1 MEKALHTEKYLPKQK
16 NKKLN
21 IIKADLKRNWSLYF
35 MVLPGLIFYLVFMY
49 GPMYGALIAFK
60 DYSPGLGFVESPW
73 VGLKHFK
80 DFFQSSACLQLI
92 FNTLKLNLAALCF
105 GFPAPIVFAILLN
118 EMNGGK
124 FKKFTQTVSYMPHFI
139 SLVVICGL
147 VKNFVATDGII
158 SGIVAAFTGEHV
170 NLLTKK
176 EWFVPIYVGS
186 NIWQDVGWGS
196 IIYLAALAGIDT
208 SLYESAQLDGA
219 GRIKQI
225 IHITLPGIAPTI
237 ITLLIIRV
245 GSLLTVG
252 FEKIILLYNPL
263 IYETSDVI
271 STYVY
276 RIGFQ
281 GQQWSY
287 TTAIGL
293 FNSLINLI
301 LLTVANTISKKTTES
316 SLW

>member
-1 MEKALHTEKYLPKQK
+1 MYGKEPCVNGRTQRKSD
-16 NKKLN
+16 
-21 IIKADLKRNWSLYF
+21 IIKSDIRRNWSLYL
-35 MVLPGLIFYLVFMY
+35 MIVPGILFYLIFMY
-49 GPMYGALIAFK
+49 GPLYGALIAFK
-60 DYSPGLGFVESPW
+60 DYSPGLGFLESPW

-80 DFFQSSACLQLI
+80 DFFASSECFRLI
-92 FNTLKLNLAALCF
+92 YNTLKINLAALCF
-105 GFPAPIVFAILLN
+105 GFPAPIVLAILIN
-118 EMNGGK
+118 EMGNGK
-124 FKKFTQTVSYMPHFI
+124 FKRFTQTVSYMPHFI

-147 VKNFVATDGII
+147 VKNFVSADGII
-158 SGIVAAFTGEHV
+158 SSIVAVFSGEKA
-170 NLLTKK
+170 NLLTIK

-196 IIYLAALAGIDT
+196 IIYLAALSAIDEC
-208 SLYESAQLDGA
+208 LYESAQLDGA
-219 GRIKQI
+219 GRINQI

-252 FEKIILLYNPL
+252 FEKIILLYNEL

-293 FNSLINLI
+293 FGSVINLI
-301 LLTVANTISKKTTES
+301 LLTVANTVSKKTTEGG
-316 SLW
+316 LW

>member
-1 MEKALHTEKYLPKQK
+1 MNGKEPCVNGRTQRKSD
-16 NKKLN
+16 
-21 IIKADLKRNWSLYF
+21 IIKSDIRRNGSLYL
-35 MVLPGLIFYLVFMY
+35 MIVPGILFYLIFMY
-49 GPMYGALIAFK
+49 GPLYGALIAFK
-60 DYSPGLGFVESPW
+60 DYSPGLGFLESPW

-80 DFFQSSACLQLI
+80 DFFASSECFRLI
-92 FNTLKLNLAALCF
+92 YNTLKINLAALCF
-105 GFPAPIVFAILLN
+105 GFPAPIVLAILIN
-118 EMNGGK
+118 EMGNGK
-124 FKKFTQTVSYMPHFI
+124 FKRFTQTVSYMPHFI

-147 VKNFVATDGII
+147 VKNFVSADGII
-158 SGIVAAFTGEHV
+158 SSIVAVFSGEKA
-170 NLLTKK
+170 NLLTIK

-196 IIYLAALAGIDT
+196 IIYLAALSAIDEC
-208 SLYESAQLDGA
+208 LYESAQLDGA
-219 GRIKQI
+219 GRINQI

-252 FEKIILLYNPL
+252 FEKIILLYNEL

-293 FNSLINLI
+293 FGSVINLI
-301 LLTVANTISKKTTES
+301 LLTVANTVSKKTTEGG
-316 SLW
+316 LW

>member
-1 MEKALHTEKYLPKQK
+1 MINNQKYRRKG
-16 NKKLN
+16 
-21 IIKADLKRNWSLYF
+21 IIKSDVKRNWSLYL
-35 MVLPGLIFYLVFMY
+35 MVIPGLLFYLIFMY
-49 GPMYGALIAFK
+49 GPLYGALIAFK
-60 DYSPGLGFVESPW
+60 DYSPGLGFIESPW

-80 DFFQSSACLQLI
+80 DFFQSSDCWRLI
-92 FNTLKLNLAALCF
+92 FNTLRINLAALCF
-105 GFPAPIVFAILLN
+105 GFPAPIVFAILIN
-118 EMNGGK
+118 EMGNGK
-124 FKKFTQTVSYMPHFI
+124 FKKFTQTISYMPHFI

-158 SGIVAAFTGEHV
+158 SSIVALFTGSSV
-170 NLLTKK
+170 NLLTIK

-196 IIYLAALAGIDT
+196 IIYLAALSGIDEC
-208 SLYESAQLDGA
+208 LYESAQLDGA

-252 FEKIILLYNPL
+252 FEKIILLYNEL

-293 FNSLINLI
+293 FGSVINLI
-301 LLTVANTISKKTTES
+301 LLTVANTVSKKTTES
-316 SLW
+316 GLW

>member
-1 MEKALHTEKYLPKQK
+1 MNGKESCVNGRTQRKSD
-16 NKKLN
+16 
-21 IIKADLKRNWSLYF
+21 IIKSDIRRNWSLYL
-35 MVLPGLIFYLVFMY
+35 MIVPGILFYLIFMY
-49 GPMYGALIAFK
+49 GPLYGALIAFK
-60 DYSPGLGFVESPW
+60 DYSPGLGFLESPW

-80 DFFQSSACLQLI
+80 DFFASSECFRLI
-92 FNTLKLNLAALCF
+92 YNTLKINLAALCF
-105 GFPAPIVFAILLN
+105 GFPAPIVLAILIN
-118 EMNGGK
+118 EMGNGK
-124 FKKFTQTVSYMPHFI
+124 FKRFTQTVSYMPHFI

-147 VKNFVATDGII
+147 VKNFVSADGII
-158 SGIVAAFTGEHV
+158 SSIVAVFSGEKA
-170 NLLTKK
+170 NLLTIK

-196 IIYLAALAGIDT
+196 IIYLAALSAIDEC
-208 SLYESAQLDGA
+208 LYESAQLDGA
-219 GRIKQI
+219 GRINQI

-252 FEKIILLYNPL
+252 FEKIILLYNEL

-293 FNSLINLI
+293 FGSVINLI
-301 LLTVANTISKKTTES
+301 LLTVANTVSKKTTEGG
-316 SLW
+316 LW

>member
-1 MEKALHTEKYLPKQK
+1 M
-16 NKKLN
+16 
-21 IIKADLKRNWSLYF
+21 I
-35 MVLPGLIFYLVFMY
+35 VPGILFYLIFMY
-49 GPMYGALIAFK
+49 GPLYGALIAFK
-60 DYSPGLGFVESPW
+60 DYSPGLGFLESPW

-80 DFFQSSACLQLI
+80 DFFASSECFRLI
-92 FNTLKLNLAALCF
+92 YNTLKINLAALCF
-105 GFPAPIVFAILLN
+105 GFPAPIVLAILIN
-118 EMNGGK
+118 EMGNGK
-124 FKKFTQTVSYMPHFI
+124 FKRFTQTVSYMPHFI
-139 SLVVICGL
+139 SLLVICGL
-147 VKNFVATDGII
+147 VKNFVSADGII
-158 SGIVAAFTGEHV
+158 SSIVAVFSGEKA
-170 NLLTKK
+170 NLLTIK

-196 IIYLAALAGIDT
+196 IIYLAALSAIDEC
-208 SLYESAQLDGA
+208 LYESAQLDGA
-219 GRIKQI
+219 GRINQI

-252 FEKIILLYNPL
+252 FEKIILLYNEL

-293 FNSLINLI
+293 FGSVINLI
-301 LLTVANTISKKTTES
+301 LLTVANTVSKKTTEGG
-316 SLW
+316 LW

>member
-1 MEKALHTEKYLPKQK
+1 M
-16 NKKLN
+16 
-21 IIKADLKRNWSLYF
+21 
-35 MVLPGLIFYLVFMY
+35 
-49 GPMYGALIAFK
+49 
-60 DYSPGLGFVESPW
+60 
-73 VGLKHFK
+73 GLKHFK
-80 DFFQSSACLQLI
+80 DFFASSECFRLI
-92 FNTLKLNLAALCF
+92 YNTLKINLAALCF
-105 GFPAPIVFAILLN
+105 GFPAPIVLAILIN
-118 EMNGGK
+118 EMGNGK
-124 FKKFTQTVSYMPHFI
+124 FKRFTQTVSYMPHFI

-147 VKNFVATDGII
+147 VKNFVSADGII
-158 SGIVAAFTGEHV
+158 SSIVAVFSGEKA
-170 NLLTKK
+170 NLLTIK

-196 IIYLAALAGIDT
+196 IIYLAALSAIDEC
-208 SLYESAQLDGA
+208 LYESAQLDGA
-219 GRIKQI
+219 GRINQI

-252 FEKIILLYNPL
+252 FEKIILLYNEL

-293 FNSLINLI
+293 FGSVINLI
-301 LLTVANTISKKTTES
+301 LLTVANTVSKKTTEGG
-316 SLW
+316 LW

>member
-1 MEKALHTEKYLPKQK
+1 MCKRT
-16 NKKLN
+16 NN
-21 IIKADLKRNWSLYF
+21 IKSDLKRNWSLYL
-35 MVLPGLIFYLVFMY
+35 MVVPALIFYLTFMY
-49 GPMYGALIAFK
+49 GPLYGALIAFK
-60 DYSPGLGFVESPW
+60 DYSPGLGFIDSPW

-80 DFFQSSACLQLI
+80 DFFASSDCLRLI
-92 FNTLKLNLAALCF
+92 FNTLRINLAALCF

-118 EMNGGK
+118 EMGDHK
-124 FKKFTQTVSYMPHFI
+124 FKKVTQTISYMPHFI

-147 VKNFVATDGII
+147 VKNFVATGGII
-158 SGIVAAFTGEHV
+158 SNLMAVFTGDSI

-196 IIYLAALAGIDT
+196 IIYLAALSAIDEC
-208 SLYESAQLDGA
+208 LYESAQLDGA
-219 GRIKQI
+219 GRIRQI
-225 IHITLPGIAPTI
+225 FHITLPGIAPTI

-252 FEKIILLYNPL
+252 FEKIILLYNEL

-293 FNSLINLI
+293 FGSVINLI
-301 LLTVANTISKKTTES
+301 LLTVANTVSKKTTES
-316 SLW
+316 GLW

>member
-1 MEKALHTEKYLPKQK
+1 MNGKEPCVNGRTQRKSD
-16 NKKLN
+16 
-21 IIKADLKRNWSLYF
+21 IIKSDIKRNWSLYL
-35 MVLPGLIFYLVFMY
+35 MIVPGILFYLIFMY
-49 GPMYGALIAFK
+49 GPLYGALIAFK
-60 DYSPGLGFVESPW
+60 DYSPGLGFLESPW

-80 DFFQSSACLQLI
+80 DFFASSECFRLI
-92 FNTLKLNLAALCF
+92 YNTLKINLAALCF
-105 GFPAPIVFAILLN
+105 GFPAPIVLAILIN
-118 EMNGGK
+118 EMGNGK
-124 FKKFTQTVSYMPHFI
+124 FKRFTQTVSYMPHFI

-147 VKNFVATDGII
+147 VKNFVSADGII
-158 SGIVAAFTGEHV
+158 SSIVAVFGGEKA
-170 NLLTKK
+170 NLLTIK

-196 IIYLAALAGIDT
+196 IIYLAALSAIDEC
-208 SLYESAQLDGA
+208 LYESAQLDGA
-219 GRIKQI
+219 GRINQI

-252 FEKIILLYNPL
+252 FEKIILLYNEL

-293 FNSLINLI
+293 FGSVINLI
-301 LLTVANTISKKTTES
+301 LLTVANTVSKKTTEGG
-316 SLW
+316 LW

>member
-1 MEKALHTEKYLPKQK
+1 MNGKEPCVNGRTQRKSD
-16 NKKLN
+16 
-21 IIKADLKRNWSLYF
+21 IIKSDIRRNWSLYL
-35 MVLPGLIFYLVFMY
+35 MIVPGILFYLIFMY
-49 GPMYGALIAFK
+49 GPLYGALIAFK
-60 DYSPGLGFVESPW
+60 DYSPGLGFLESPW

-80 DFFQSSACLQLI
+80 DFFASSECFRLI
-92 FNTLKLNLAALCF
+92 YNTLKINLAALCF
-105 GFPAPIVFAILLN
+105 GFPAPIVLAILIN
-118 EMNGGK
+118 EMGNGK
-124 FKKFTQTVSYMPHFI
+124 FKRFTQTVSYMPHFI

-147 VKNFVATDGII
+147 VKNFVSADGII
-158 SGIVAAFTGEHV
+158 SSIVAVFSGEKA
-170 NLLTKK
+170 NLLTIK

-196 IIYLAALAGIDT
+196 IIYLAALSAIDEC
-208 SLYESAQLDGA
+208 LYESAQLDGA
-219 GRIKQI
+219 GRINQI

-252 FEKIILLYNPL
+252 FEKIILLYNEL

-293 FNSLINLI
+293 FGSVINLI
-301 LLTVANTISKKTTES
+301 LLTVANTVSKKTTEGG
-316 SLW
+316 LW